1 MSNKAYTLLIRK
13 TVGKP
18 RKSYP
23 TASATFTIGD
33 VEMAPATVAHK
44 AFYCTFHGLS
54 GVITKP
60 AATVLFLDPE
70 SGAVVTLHDS
80 DYADLVVLG
89 AVDAA
94 MRQYISDM
102 AAGGYAAAAC
112 SRQNVEVR

>member
-1 MSNKAYTLLIRK
+1 
-13 TVGKP
+13 
-18 RKSYP
+18 
-23 TASATFTIGD
+23 
-33 VEMAPATVAHK
+33 MAPATVAHK

-102 AAGGYAAAAC
+102 AAGGYAAVAC